1 MKEFLSNYKTEVL
14 IAIIVV
20 LVMFVPY
27 LIISSGVI
35 KSEDTLLMVVLPA
48 LALNYMGQGALL
60 MTDLDDRDVIKG
72 GSNKLDRILDG
83 VAKSAVRPTFFSASS
98 ASGPK
103 APARAIAAAPP
114 RGAKPISSSSMV
126 SVIVKLS

>member
-35 KSEDTLLMVVLPA
+35 KSEDTLLMVDTITKYFTPL
-48 LALNYMGQGALL
+48 
-60 MTDLDDRDVIKG
+60 IIG
-72 GSNKLDRILDG
+72 GLI
-83 VAKSAVRPTFFSASS
+83 
-98 ASGPK
+98 
-103 APARAIAAAPP
+103 
-114 RGAKPISSSSMV
+114 
-126 SVIVKLS
+126 SVIVYKAIKRNREDR

>member
-35 KSEDTLLMVVLPA
+35 KSEDTLLMVDTITKYFTPL
-48 LALNYMGQGALL
+48 
-60 MTDLDDRDVIKG
+60 IIG
-72 GSNKLDRILDG
+72 GL
-83 VAKSAVRPTFFSASS
+83 
-98 ASGPK
+98 
-103 APARAIAAAPP
+103 IA
-114 RGAKPISSSSMV
+114 
-126 SVIVKLS
+126 VIVYKAIKRNREEER

>member
-35 KSEDTLLMVVLPA
+35 KSEDTLLMVDTITKYFTPLII
-48 LALNYMGQGALL
+48 GGL
-60 MTDLDDRDVIKG
+60 M
-72 GSNKLDRILDG
+72 
-83 VAKSAVRPTFFSASS
+83 F
-98 ASGPK
+98 
-103 APARAIAAAPP
+103 
-114 RGAKPISSSSMV
+114 
-126 SVIVKLS
+126 VIVYKAIKRNREDR